1 MEVKQ
6 NSAGVA
12 YASLPAASANTGA
25 RIFVSDIGMYG
36 HWFVSDGT
44 SWHPVG
50 PLVLYTSGAAETAL
64 TGTTSQTVIRSIT
77 IPAGIMRNNGSI
89 HYMVTWSF
97 TNNANNKT
105 LQVLLGGTGGT
116 THSSRTA
123 TTNASG
129 QIEGVITNRNSES
142 SQVSQAASL
151 AGVGENPG
159 AVVTGSI
166 NTSSATTLDIAGV
179 LASAGD
185 SITVQRV
192 IVLVY

>member
-12 YASLPAASANTGA
+12 YASLPSASANSGA
-25 RIFVSDIGMYG
+25 RIFVSDAGKYG

-44 SWHPVG
+44 YWHPVG
-50 PLVLYTSGAAETAL
+50 PFVLYSSAVAEAAH

-116 THSSRTA
+116 THSSRTV

-129 QIEGVITNRNSES
+129 QIEGVITNRNSVS